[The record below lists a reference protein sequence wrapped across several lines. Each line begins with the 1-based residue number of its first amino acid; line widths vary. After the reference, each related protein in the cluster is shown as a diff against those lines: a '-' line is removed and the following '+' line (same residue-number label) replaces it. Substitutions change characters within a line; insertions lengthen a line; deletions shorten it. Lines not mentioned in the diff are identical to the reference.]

1 MAGIVEKIA
10 LLKEGLMSSQEKD
23 NVPEWGKNLF
33 GYVIEILEEA
43 GGILTEINSKSVL
56 SDSKIA
62 TQNNVINLLANETN
76 RLNNVVKKLKVD
88 VEDLQNYTR
97 CNNYLFMGSMK
108 IRVKIQL
115 IKL

>member
-33 GYVIEILEEA
+33 GYVVEILEED

-62 TQNNVINLLANETN
+62 
-76 RLNNVVKKLKVD
+76 KL
-88 VEDLQNYTR
+88 R
-97 CNNYLFMGSMK
+97 RK
-108 IRVKIQL
+108 IML
-115 IKL
+115 